1 MINLFDTYDQNSWD
15 LHYSLLMSGY
25 QNTTIALNDDG
36 FLPEDV
42 TSPFQFFTGFD
53 QVTEGR
59 PLYFNEVPIPEFW
72 EIAGNNNQAEI
83 LDYDRKRG
91 EIHYTQPTHKRLVK
105 AVDWYDRQG
114 RLRVTDRYHR
124 SGKLFGQTS
133 YNEQGQA
140 IFTTY
145 LAPNQ
150 AEILVENHVTG
161 DLTLNWQDKVYIF
174 KTKHEFVRFYL
185 KVSNLDLD
193 RIFFNSLGLPFLA
206 TYYLEEAGQDILFW
220 QEPIGDEIPGNMQI
234 LLNGSPR
241 PTKIIVQDYAA
252 YERLMAL
259 ATPEQQT
266 RIAFLGFIY
275 PFVRRNQGQ
284 ANALI
289 LTNSDQLEQIDSL
302 ASQLPDLHF
311 HIGALTEMSSRLMD
325 LAKYDNVSLYP
336 NITQSAVDYLAKTC
350 DYYLDIN
357 HYGEILSA
365 VRMAFE
371 NHMLIVAFS
380 NTRHNAAYT
389 APSLTFAPEQSVE
402 MAILLHHALTQ
413 PADRSHYLGLQEQH
427 AHVESPERYRALID

>member
-15 LHYSLLMSGY
+15 LHYSLLMAGY
-25 QNTTIALNDDG
+25 QNTTVALNDDG

-42 TSPFQFFTGFD
+42 TSPYQFFTGFD
-53 QVTEGR
+53 QETEGR
-59 PLYFNEVPIPEFW
+59 PLYFNEVPVPDFW

-83 LDYDRKRG
+83 LDYDQKRG
-91 EIHYTQPTHKRLVK
+91 EIHYSQPTHKRLVK
-105 AVDWYDRQG
+105 TVDWYDREG

-124 SGKLFGQTS
+124 SGKLFGQTT

-140 IFTTY
+140 IFTSY
-145 LAPNQ
+145 LAPDQ
-150 AEILVENHVTG
+150 VEVLVENHVTG
-161 DLTLNWQDKVYIF
+161 DLTLNWEQKVYIF

-185 KVSNLDLD
+185 NVSGLDTD

-206 TYYLEEAGQDILFW
+206 TYYLEESGQDILFW

-252 YERLMAL
+252 YEKLRAL
-259 ATPEQQT
+259 ATAEQQSQ
-266 RIAFLGFIY
+266 IDFLGFIY

-289 LTNSDQLEQIDSL
+289 LTNSDQLEHIDTL
-302 ASQLPDLHF
+302 VTQLPDLHF

-336 NITQSAVDYLAKTC
+336 NISQTAVDHLAKTC

-357 HYGEILSA
+357 HFGEILSA

-371 NHMLIVAFS
+371 NHMLITAFT

-389 APSLTFAPEQSVE
+389 AQGLTFAPEQVAD
-402 MAILLHHALTQ
+402 MVALLQSALHQ
-413 PADRSHYLGLQEQH
+413 AQDRSHYLSLQEQH
-427 AHVESPERYRALID
+427 AHVETTERYRALIG

>member
-1 MINLFDTYDQNSWD
+1 M
-15 LHYSLLMSGY
+15 
-25 QNTTIALNDDG
+25 
-36 FLPEDV
+36 
-42 TSPFQFFTGFD
+42 
-53 QVTEGR
+53 
-59 PLYFNEVPIPEFW
+59 
-72 EIAGNNNQAEI
+72 
-83 LDYDRKRG
+83 
-91 EIHYTQPTHKRLVK
+91 
-105 AVDWYDRQG
+105 DWYDRQG

-124 SGKLFGQTS
+124 SGKLFGQTT

-150 AEILVENHVTG
+150 AEVLVENHVTG
-161 DLTLNWQDKVYIF
+161 DITLNWQGKVYIF
-174 KTKHEFVRFYL
+174 KTKHEFVRFYFKAADL
-185 KVSNLDLD
+185 ELD
-193 RIFFNSLGLPFLA
+193 RIFFNSLGLPFLT
-206 TYYLEEAGQDILFW
+206 TYYLEDAGQDILFW

-252 YERLMAL
+252 YEKLMAL
-259 ATPEQQT
+259 ASPEQQAK
-266 RIAFLGFIY
+266 IDFLGFIY

-289 LTNSDQLEQIDSL
+289 LTNSDQLEQIDRL
-302 ASQLPDLHF
+302 VTQLPGLHF

-371 NHMLIVAFS
+371 NHMLILAFS
-380 NTRHNAAYT
+380 NTRHNASYI
-389 APSLTFAPEQSVE
+389 APSLTFAPDQVAE
-402 MAILLHHALTQ
+402 MVALLHQALSRAT
-413 PADRSHYLGLQEQH
+413 DRSHYLSLQEQH
-427 AHVESPERYRALID
+427 AHVESPERYLALIG